1 MLLSILGNA
10 LLITVMYKNANQRS
24 RTPSK
29 YFIFSMTYSD
39 VFLTVYAVPA
49 LSTLHIV
56 SSGLSRK
63 SQASC
68 FADYYSLLVKCQ
80 SPLEVWL

>member
-10 LLITVMYKNANQRS
+10 LLITVMYKNANQRT
-24 RTPSK
+24 RTPSN
-29 YFIFSMTYSD
+29 YVIFNMACAD
-39 VFLTVYAVPA
+39 VLLTVYAVPA
-49 LSTLHIV
+49 LPTLHIV
-56 SSGLSRK
+56 TSGLSRM

-80 SPLEVWL
+80 S